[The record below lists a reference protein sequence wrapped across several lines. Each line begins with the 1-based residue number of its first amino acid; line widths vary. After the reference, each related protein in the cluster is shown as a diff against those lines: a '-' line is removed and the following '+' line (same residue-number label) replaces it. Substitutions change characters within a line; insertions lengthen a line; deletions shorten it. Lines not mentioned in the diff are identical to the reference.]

1 MISARLALSLG
12 ALAAVI
18 LVCLGFYWSGR
29 RDGVAA
35 EKPRTEAALAR
46 AEVADRESEGARVSA
61 ARVDVV
67 VQKREAAAD
76 IAANIIPE
84 ALQAEDADAPLDADR
99 AARLGRA
106 DRELCKLAPDLD
118 GCAADR
124 NAR

>member
-12 ALAAVI
+12 ALVAVV

-29 RDGVAA
+29 LDGVAA
-35 EKPRTEAALAR
+35 ERPRTEAALAR
-46 AEVADRESEGARVSA
+46 AEIANRETEGARISA

-67 VQKREAAAD
+67 VQRREAAAE
-76 IAANIIPE
+76 IAANIIPQ
-84 ALQAEDADAPLDADR
+84 ALQAEDADAPLDVDR

-106 DRELCKLAPDLD
+106 DRELCELAPDLD